1 MAIVA
6 NLMVDQGTDF
16 ETTIDIAGADGNPV
30 DLTGYVIAGQVRK
43 AYTSSTAHNF
53 VASVTGPTSGTVN
66 IQLTNASTSNMKAGR
81 YVYDVEMTSPSG
93 VKTRVIEGILEITAE
108 VTR

>member
-1 MAIVA
+1 
-6 NLMVDQGTDF
+6 MVDQGTDF

-53 VASVTGPTSGTVN
+53 VASVTVPTSGTVN

>member
-53 VASVTGPTSGTVN
+53 VASVTVPTSGTVN

-81 YVYDVEMTSPSG
+81 YVYDVEMTSPAG

>member
-53 VASVTGPTSGTVN
+53 VASVTVPTSGTVN

>member
-16 ETTIDIAGADGNPV
+16 ETTIDIAGSDGNAV
-30 DLTGYVIAGQVRK
+30 NLTGYTIAGQVRK

-53 VASVTGPTSGTVN
+53 VASVSVPLTGTVN

-81 YVYDVEMTSPSG
+81 YVYDVEMTSPAG
-93 VKTRVIEGILEITAE
+93 VKTRVVEGILEITAE

>member
-6 NLMVDQGTDF
+6 NLSVDQGTDF

-30 DLTGYVIAGQVRK
+30 VLTGYVVAGQVRK
-43 AYTSSTAHNF
+43 AYTSSVAHNF
-53 VASVTGPTSGTVN
+53 VTSVISESAGTVS

-81 YVYDVEMTSPSG
+81 YVYDIEMTSAAG
-93 VKTRVIEGILEITAE
+93 VKTRVIEGILEINAE

>member
-1 MAIVA
+1 MAVVA

-16 ETTIDIAGADGNPV
+16 ETTIDISGSDGNPV
-30 DLTGYVIAGQVRK
+30 NLTGYTIAGQVRK
-43 AYTSSTAHNF
+43 AYTSSTAYNF
-53 VASVTGPTSGTVN
+53 IASVTFPETGTVN

-81 YVYDVEMTSPSG
+81 YVYDVEMTSPAG

>member
-53 VASVTGPTSGTVN
+53 VASVTVPTSGTVN
-66 IQLTNASTSNMKAGR
+66 IQLTNGHQ
-81 YVYDVEMTSPSG
+81 
-93 VKTRVIEGILEITAE
+93 
-108 VTR
+108 